1 VWYIDGILLQYRLIH
16 VINENLL
23 QSEVIEVKR
32 ISIILCTAML
42 FLLLALA
49 VALSSC
55 SRRTS
60 GEENG
65 IPTPQPSPGV
75 FVTPTPRPEW
85 ISPFRYE
92 ELYTVYVYDT
102 QAEFTSWEENG
113 WTLELTTELAQR
125 AGFPLDFQALTFTN
139 LDQIPEVE
147 WLIRSSGRAILLT
160 GRGTI
165 SYFSEDF
172 FMDHYGEV
180 RDRSLDHLERYLA
193 FNQAVHNREGVFS
206 FPVNSLLASPGLAV
220 LIHNE
225 VYFRYDQEI
234 RNADEYEQLLW
245 WLAQQGEYE
254 FAPGIAAP
262 IGTASA
268 SVPEQPTASVEWR
281 NDMNRGVMAFDLFM
295 PAMGYTRLPA
305 WQAYLPIEWSFNAW
319 MAPDGKIVEWYE
331 TDAAA
336 KALSRFTDWQAYGLM
351 DVSRGWSEPDLGM
364 YPTILTYLT
373 DIRPSLPLQNA
384 IDITQYTINIFS
396 QPRLTVAQTYRAAAA
411 PTADAAGVFLDF
423 LLWLEDRDN
432 YIWFRYG
439 ENGVHF
445 NRDAGTELI
454 TLYPENPLRHPGV
467 LFTNHTHDRLV
478 YNLSLSETYP
488 AGYQEE
494 LNKLTAFA
502 SPFTTRGAIQAR
514 NALRAINAP
523 MLVPHYSWSQYNR
536 YDDISPRNLT
546 LMSELYTTLQEIH
559 FGEYI
564 DPGLSYNAIAALRL
578 RAEELEIAGVFAG
591 IANAALVR

>member
-1 VWYIDGILLQYRLIH
+1 MHIMKSSVSRILP
-16 VINENLL
+16 
-23 QSEVIEVKR
+23 
-32 ISIILCTAML
+32 
-42 FLLLALA
+42 LLLTLA
-49 VALSSC
+49 VLLSAC
-55 SRRTS
+55 SRVKDEDDGT
-60 GEENG
+60 
-65 IPTPQPSPGV
+65 PTPQPSPGV

-92 ELYTVYVYDT
+92 ELYTVYVYAN
-102 QAEFTSWEENG
+102 QAEFASWEENG
-113 WTLELTTELAQR
+113 WTLELTTELAQM
-125 AGFPLDFQALTFTN
+125 AGFPLDFQALIFTN
-139 LDQIPEVE
+139 FDQIPEDE
-147 WLIRSSGRAILLT
+147 WLIRSSGRAIVLT

-165 SYFSEDF
+165 PYFSEDF
-172 FMDHYGEV
+172 LMDHYGEV
-180 RDRSLDHLERYLA
+180 RDRSLDQLERYLA
-193 FNQAVHNREGVFS
+193 FNQAVHYREGVFS
-206 FPVNSLLASPGLAV
+206 FPVNSLLVSPDLAV

-225 VYFRYDQEI
+225 VYYRYGQEI
-234 RNADEYEQLLW
+234 RNADEYERLLL

-268 SVPEQPTASVEWR
+268 SVPEPPTVSTEWR

-305 WQAYLPIEWSFNAW
+305 WQAYLSIEWSFNAW

-336 KALSRFTDWQAYGLM
+336 EALSRFTGWQSYGLM
-351 DVSRGWSEPDLGM
+351 DVSRGWREPDLGM

-373 DIRPSLPLQNA
+373 DIGPSLPLQSA
-384 IDITQYTINIFS
+384 IDITQYTINIFP
-396 QPRLTVAQTYRAAAA
+396 QPRLTVAQTHRAAAA

-439 ENGVHF
+439 EDGIHF
-445 NRDAGTELI
+445 NRDAGTERI

-467 LFTNHTHDRLV
+467 LFTNHAHDRLV
-478 YNLSLSETYP
+478 YNHSLSETYP

-494 LNKLTAFA
+494 ISKLTAFA

-514 NALRAINAP
+514 NALSA
-523 MLVPHYSWSQYNR
+523 VSWFTSPPWMRSLFPDNMF
-536 YDDISPRNLT
+536 DDVGFRNLT
-546 LMSELYTTLQEIH
+546 LMSELYTALKEIH

-564 DPGLSYNAIAALRL
+564 DPGLSYEAIAALRL

-591 IANAALVR
+591 IANAALR